1 MYGAH
6 SLRAGFATAALAGGA
21 QEIMIAR
28 QAGHASIDTL
38 RMYERSRDLF
48 RGGHWVCEDQWNGK
62 PG

>member
-1 MYGAH
+1 
-6 SLRAGFATAALAGGA
+6 
-21 QEIMIAR
+21 MIAR